1 MVQVRVGAWNYLLK
15 GKATPS
21 NDHSFPFAL
30 RLRSASGWMAY
41 VVFCSG
47 AVVAH
52 KLLGG
57 FAEARELSRRRS
69 CRPRASR
76 PVSFSRRRCMAA
88 VLALKDSFGLRLQPE
103 FSRGETFKRHPS
115 KSVVHRGFD
124 DLQSWRNASGHE
136 LVEVR
141 SAYGRKRHKPAAE
154 LGEAVFSLQ
163 RDGLR

>member
-1 MVQVRVGAWNYLLK
+1 MKCLLK

-57 FAEARELSRRRS
+57 FAEARGLSRRRS
-69 CRPRASR
+69 CRPGASR
-76 PVSFSRRRCMAA
+76 PVSFSRRRSMASVSA
-88 VLALKDSFGLRLQPE
+88 SKDSFGPRLQPE

-115 KSVVHRGFD
+115 KSVVDRGFGN
-124 DLQSWRNASGHE
+124 LQSWRDASGYE
-136 LVEVR
+136 LVQVR